1 MGKEFRNLYWSPEDA
16 YGSIDFQG
24 RAFIK
29 EEDFLNS
36 LVFNRVPY
44 SKEDIIQFL
53 RLFNLF
59 PLNGGNRQ
67 KQTDSGHVPV
77 RGVMI
82 FDTFKKTFFP
92 HYH

>member
-1 MGKEFRNLYWSPEDA
+1 MYRSPEAA
-16 YGSIDFQG
+16 YGSIDFSG
-24 RAFIK
+24 KAFII
-29 EEDFLNS
+29 EDDFLNS
-36 LVFNRVPY
+36 FVFKRVSY
-44 SKEDIIQFL
+44 SREDIVQFV

-67 KQTDSGHVPV
+67 KQTESGHLPV

-92 HYH
+92 QYH